1 MEIFILCLLV
11 LLAVINLVLAVGT
24 SMVLIK
30 VFEINKNQEERYQLE
45 EEAKQMARGLLDVNT
60 PQVPYNLRMR

>member
-30 VFEINKNQEERYQLE
+30 VFEINRNQEERHKLE
-45 EEAKQMARGLLDVNT
+45 EEAKLQARGLMDVNT
-60 PQVPYNLRMR
+60 SQVPYNLRMR